1 MNYLAHGYRFLD
13 RPRFV
18 AGTALPDW
26 LSASDRKARLRRDA
40 VEGVEGDLAAGVRQ
54 HMDDDAW
61 FHATESFQRSE
72 VELTEL
78 VRFAHR
84 DEPRQRAWFFGH
96 ILVEMLLDA
105 WLIEEAPARL
115 DEYYA
120 ALAAADL
127 PRIRAESAAWL
138 TRPAERLAWFMDVF
152 LESRFLE
159 GYRTDRGLL
168 DRLNGVARRVGLPS
182 LSPRTLT
189 LLPEARSIV
198 YARATALLDPGPRM
212 TP

>member
-13 RPRFV
+13 RPLFV

-26 LSASDRKARLRRDA
+26 LSASDRKARLRRSA
-40 VEGVEGDLAAGVRQ
+40 VEGVDGDLAAGVRR

-61 FHATESFQRSE
+61 FHSTEAFQRSE
-72 VELTEL
+72 AELTEM
-78 VRFAHR
+78 VRFAHQ

-105 WLIEEAPARL
+105 WLMEEDPTRL

-120 ALAAADL
+120 VLSAADL
-127 PRIRAESAAWL
+127 AQVRKESAPWL
-138 TRPAERLAWFMDVF
+138 SQPAQRLEWFMDVF

-159 GYRTDRGLL
+159 GYRTDEGLL
-168 DRLNGVARRVGLPS
+168 HRLNGVARRVGLPS

-189 LLPEARSIV
+189 LLPEARSLV
-198 YARATALLDPGPRM
+198 YARAPALLDPDPRM
-212 TP
+212 AP